1 MLVVLQLPTNIFHF
15 FVRKNLRFVGLVSG
29 TNSGPV
35 LDPRGPKRG
44 PFSGPEHGPRK
55 FMVLVCHC
63 WPHPVKE
70 SWCGCVRSPRSE
82 PHCCDV
88 SAARRMAASY
98 ALSTIAASLAMS
110 GWLRADVICD
120 AFFNNFITSRNQYK
134 HESKCIRSCHDQ
146 CEMVPKTSPRAD
158 SV

>member
-1 MLVVLQLPTNIFHF
+1 MLVVVQLPTNIFHLF
-15 FVRKNLRFVGLVSG
+15 LEKNIRFVGLVSG

-35 LDPRGPKRG
+35 LDPRGPKQG

-55 FMVLVCHC
+55 FMVFVCHC
-63 WPHPVKE
+63 WPHHVKE

-82 PHCCDV
+82 PHCCDN

-110 GWLRADVICD
+110 GWLRADVTCH